1 MSQEQLVEKITHLEN
16 QIKGLQTLELS
27 IKNTL
32 CALAY
37 YTRRINKYS
46 REL

>member
-16 QIKGLQTLELS
+16 QIKGLENFELG

-32 CALAY
+32 RTLAF
-37 YTRRINKYS
+37 YTRRINKYNS
-46 REL
+46 KL